1 MDGESSGPILRLG
14 WDTMSSTSSGLLCN
28 MAAASLNVTPS
39 KLVLFSEMR
48 RPPGKISKHLQ
59 VLMTGHVQS
68 NCVSFSTYFIIH
80 FHPVSIFFNLHR
92 LSFAP
97 GLIRPSFSAGPSG
110 TMEAMKIP
118 RSSLP
123 VLSSPTIT
131 KPETGAE
138 NMKTFTKES
147 LVVAV
152 VVMPGILSLS
162 AESAVINS
170 PKPSLGSFFRVTQ
183 TISLSGGVR
192 VGVSTA
198 KRMFFNTING
208 QQ

>member
-1 MDGESSGPILRLG
+1 M
-14 WDTMSSTSSGLLCN
+14 
-28 MAAASLNVTPS
+28 
-39 KLVLFSEMR
+39 
-48 RPPGKISKHLQ
+48 
-59 VLMTGHVQS
+59 
-68 NCVSFSTYFIIH
+68 IH

-147 LVVAV
+147 LGIN
-152 VVMPGILSLS
+152 VMPGILSLS
-162 AESAVINS
+162 AKSAVINS

-198 KRMFFNTING
+198 KHMFFNMT
-208 QQ
+208 